1 MPTTRSN
8 RKSIELIQAV
18 TRGKQSR
25 RKTKKSSQ
33 KNSSPRDCPIC
44 LEKISKEDISKY
56 LCSNKHKYHK
66 KCIRQ
71 WMKHKTECPLCREN
85 LLPNNKKQIEEILN
99 DIDIDNFIESFDAF
113 TILSDTLLKAAE
125 YNKKKLRKKDEE
137 YIELLNHYESLLE
150 AVIELKTKE
159 TEIDFLSSKIDGVQV
174 LKRILSNLYQTYTR
188 LGEMGKK
195 YIDNRI
201 LERKIGEYN
210 LELLEKPTRFVDIIS
225 RPLVTERAKLTRKI
239 RSH

>member
-1 MPTTRSN
+1 MPNTRSN

-18 TRGKQSR
+18 TRGNQTR

-56 LCSNKHKYHK
+56 LCSNNHKYHK
-66 KCIRQ
+66 KCIAQ

-174 LKRILSNLYQTYTR
+174 LKRILSNLYQTYRR

>member
-1 MPTTRSN
+1 MPNTRSN

-25 RKTKKSSQ
+25 RKTKKSSP
-33 KNSSPRDCPIC
+33 KKSSPIDCPIC
-44 LEKISKEDISKY
+44 LEEISKKDISKY
-56 LCSNKHKYHK
+56 LCSNNHKYHK
-66 KCIRQ
+66 KCIAQ

-150 AVIELKTKE
+150 AVIELKTNE

-174 LKRILSNLYQTYTR
+174 LKRIISNLYQTYTR
-188 LGEMGKK
+188 LDEMGKNML
-195 YIDNRI
+195 I
-201 LERKIGEYN
+201 
-210 LELLEKPTRFVDIIS
+210 T
-225 RPLVTERAKLTRKI
+225 
-239 RSH
+239 